1 MANPRIY
8 DPGAAPSGS
17 PGRSAGMITF
27 EAFIADR
34 LGAHLVRPDR
44 KDAPV
49 RHGKIASVRQWI
61 EAVIDTLKGQLSL
74 QQHGGRTMAGVFART
89 GQRLLALT
97 AGIWHNWTTGAKV
110 KRSLIA
116 YDH

>member
-1 MANPRIY
+1 V
-8 DPGAAPSGS
+8 
-17 PGRSAGMITF
+17 T
-27 EAFIADR
+27 DR

-44 KDAPV
+44 KDEPA
-49 RHGKIASVRQWI
+49 RFGKIARVRQWI

-74 QQHGGRTMAGVFART
+74 EQHGGRTPAGVFART
-89 GQRLLALT
+89 AQRLLALAT
-97 AGIWHNWTTGAKV
+97 AIWHNWTTGAAV